1 LYSINNVKKYA
12 HNTIQEAR
20 RANPAVYD
28 DAARYGTRKI
38 VKGRCRGKTS

>member
-12 HNTIQEAR
+12 HNKNQDAG

-28 DAARYGTRKI
+28 DATRYGTRKI
-38 VKGRCRGKTS
+38 VKGGS